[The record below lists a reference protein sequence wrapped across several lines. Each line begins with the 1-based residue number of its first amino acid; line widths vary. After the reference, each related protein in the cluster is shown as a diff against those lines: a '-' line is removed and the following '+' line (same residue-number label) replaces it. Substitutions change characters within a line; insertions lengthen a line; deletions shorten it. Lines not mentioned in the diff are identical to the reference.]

1 MESKK
6 FLVTYFSCTNNTK
19 KLAEKINGVVKGDL
33 LQIKPE
39 TPYTQADL
47 NWNDKNSRTTKEMAD
62 KKSRPKVANK
72 IDNLAKYD
80 VVMVGFPIWW
90 YIAPTIVNTFL
101 EQHDFSGKIVI
112 PFATSG
118 SSGEGETDKY
128 LKPSCKGANYKPCKR
143 FDVGVKKDDIE
154 KWVKGLL

>member
-19 KLAEKINGVVKGDL
+19 KLAEKINEVV
-33 LQIKPE
+33 
-39 TPYTQADL
+39 
-47 NWNDKNSRTTKEMAD
+47 

-154 KWVKGLL
+154 KWVKSLL

>member
-1 MESKK
+1 MKYKS
-6 FLVTYFSCTNNTK
+6 
-19 KLAEKINGVVKGDL
+19 
-33 LQIKPE
+33 
-39 TPYTQADL
+39 
-47 NWNDKNSRTTKEMAD
+47 
-62 KKSRPKVANK
+62 SRPSIVKDL
-72 IDNLAKYD
+72 DNLNEYD
-80 VVMVGFPIWW
+80 TIYLGFPIWW
-90 YIAPTIVNTFL
+90 YQAPTIVNTFL

-118 SSGEGETDKY
+118 GSREGETDKY